1 MEGTEESP
9 DRCRARGQDGPRRG
23 NGECC
28 LYLTCRA
35 TYATMVAIRIR
46 TSKDKDKDKDV
57 GSLRSNVETN
67 DTST

>member
-28 LYLTCRA
+28 FYLTCTSRA
-35 TYATMVAIRIR
+35 TYATMVAIIIR
-46 TSKDKDKDKDV
+46 TSKDKDKDV

>member
-9 DRCRARGQDGPRRG
+9 DRCRARGQDGPRRD

-28 LYLTCRA
+28 FYLTCRA

-46 TSKDKDKDKDV
+46 TSKDKDKDV
-57 GSLRSNVETN
+57 GSLRSNVRTN